1 MVTTIKSILIGLIT
15 FILILS
21 ELILGFGTLTI
32 INIPRAIIPIKAF
45 KIHLSK
51 VSNFIGDLT
60 VYGLKIIMLIM
71 HGDNIKL
78 IEKNKEFA
86 LDEWYMAM
94 SNHQSW
100 ADIFVLLVAAN
111 YKIPLLKFFMKKELW
126 WIPFVFLANK
136 TLNMPFVNRHSKADI
151 EKDPSLR
158 TKDYENTLKSCKRFL
173 RSPSTIFSYAEG
185 TRFTK
190 EKHKLQESPYKNLLI
205 PKIGGMATALS
216 AMPKINTLI
225 DYTLVYKS
233 DKRSA
238 WHFLTGEMSEVKVLV
253 TKHDIPENLKNR
265 NYSEDQKYREDFKN
279 WIESIWDQKDKDIEN
294 LKF

>member
-1 MVTTIKSILIGLIT
+1 MQTVKSFLIGLIT
-15 FILILS
+15 FILITFV
-21 ELILGFGTLTI
+21 LIIGFGTLTI
-32 INIPRAIIPIKAF
+32 INIPRIIIPFKSF
-45 KIHLSK
+45 KIFLSK
-51 VSNFIGDLT
+51 VSNIIGDIT
-60 VYGLKIIMLIM
+60 VYWVKMTMLLM
-71 HGDNIKL
+71 HGDNIEL
-78 IEKNKEFA
+78 VGDEKDFKM
-86 LDEWYMAM
+86 DEWYMAM

-100 ADIFVLLVAAN
+100 ADIFVLLVSAN

-126 WIPFVFLANK
+126 WIPFIFLANK
-136 TLNMPFVNRHSKADI
+136 TLNMPFVNRHSKEQI
-151 EKDPSLR
+151 KKNPSLR
-158 TKDYENTLKSCKRFL
+158 TKDYENTIKSCKRFL

-190 EKHKLQESPYKNLLI
+190 EKHKLQESPYQNLLI

-238 WHFLTGEMSEVKVLV
+238 WNFLTGEMSEVKVLI
-253 TKHDIPENLKNR
+253 TKHNIPENLKNR

-279 WIESIWDQKDKDIEN
+279 WIESIWNQKDKDIEN